1 MACFELACGDLGIEL
16 DHSEAVRYS
25 GALKKVY
32 DQTFLTLR
40 RVLGCRWGSTSAHR
54 ARRNAVVS

>member
-1 MACFELACGDLGIEL
+1 MACFELACGDLGIEI
-16 DHSEAVRYS
+16 DHAEAVRYS

-40 RVLGCRWGSTSAHR
+40 RVLGCR
-54 ARRNAVVS
+54 